1 MRTPD
6 FNQFGEELWQVAN
19 VFRDDALHA
28 TERLETFSLF
38 LFMKLWDEIALE
50 EEETAKGRKIPD
62 SEQLIPELYRFHNW
76 ADDPDAYAK
85 KNDYADSIDFCKQMF
100 NHLATR
106 TSKHPAGRDVQ
117 RLFKDTVFR
126 LRYTTTVRALV
137 SRLKDLNLRE
147 IMSRGVGEGG
157 ERFDIFG
164 RAYEYLLQQFGQNKE
179 FAEYF
184 TPRHIVDRMVQI
196 VDPQIGE
203 TIYDPACGTGGF
215 VVRAFERVREQIK
228 RKRIS
233 AVEQERMLRQLKE
246 KHLFGVEHVPLVFK
260 LALMNM
266 VLHRDGSSQ
275 LQNDDSLS
283 NKAQDLHKG
292 KYDVILANPP
302 FGTTK
307 QDRLAQFEFHI
318 KLYEAL
324 FIQHMMNALRPG
336 GRAAVVL
343 KEGLLFD
350 SKKMLRSIS
359 RKLVEQYEVLGVI
372 SLPNGVFN
380 PYSGAKTSVVV
391 FRRPLGKDDVRTSRV
406 WFYRVESDGRD
417 LGATRRPL
425 PDFNTDG
432 DLGQVGSLWPYS
444 WHHERDGGVRA
455 ILKSDKL
462 KDFESEKSWW
472 ATIEEIRKTDYNLTA
487 GRYCPHQAKAVA
499 HEKPEVLINRLL
511 ELEDE
516 IKTDLQDLLML
527 VTVPT
532 SIEGL
537 KGSVRFETSPTE

>member
-1 MRTPD
+1 
-6 FNQFGEELWQVAN
+6 
-19 VFRDDALHA
+19 
-28 TERLETFSLF
+28 LETFSLF
-38 LFMKLWDEIALE
+38 LFLKLWDEIEIEHE
-50 EEETAKGRKIPD
+50 EATGKKLPD
-62 SEQLIPELYRFHNW
+62 SQQLIPEIYRFQNW
-76 ADDPDAYAK
+76 ASDPDGYAK
-85 KNDYADSIDFCKQMF
+85 EKGYEDSIDFCKQMF
-100 NHLATR
+100 THLATR
-106 TSKHPAGRDVQ
+106 DSKHPTARDVR

-126 LRYTTTVRALV
+126 LRYTTTVRALA
-137 SRLKDLNLRE
+137 SRLLGLNLRE
-147 IMSRGVGEGG
+147 VMSRGMGEG
-157 ERFDIFG
+157 ERYDIFG
-164 RAYEYLLQQFGQNKE
+164 RAYEFLLQQFGQNKE

-196 VDPQIGE
+196 VDPQIAE

-215 VVRAFERVREQIK
+215 IVRAFERVRDQIN

-233 AVEQERMLRQLKE
+233 AVEKERMLRQLKE

-266 VLHRDGSSQ
+266 ILHRDGSSQ

-283 NKAQDLHKG
+283 NKAQDVHKG

-302 FGTTK
+302 FGPTK
-307 QDRLAQFEFHI
+307 QERMAQFEFHI

-324 FIQHMMNALRPG
+324 FIQHMMNSLKPG

-350 SKKMLRSIS
+350 SKKMLRKIC
-359 RKLVEQYEVLGVI
+359 RKMVEQFEVLGVL

-380 PYSGAKTSVVV
+380 PYSGAKTSIVVL
-391 FRRPLGKDDVRTSRV
+391 RRPLGRDDVRTSKV

-425 PDFNTDG
+425 PDFDTDG
-432 DLGQVGSLWPYS
+432 DLDHMVSIWPYT
-444 WHHERDGGVRA
+444 WRHEKDGGVRA
-455 ILKSDKL
+455 ILKADDL
-462 KDFESEKSWW
+462 KQFESERSWW
-472 ATIEEIRKTDYNLTA
+472 ATIEDIRKTDYNLTA
-487 GRYCPHQAKAVA
+487 GRYCPHQAAAVE

-511 ELEDE
+511 DLEDE
-516 IKTDLQDLLML
+516 IKTDLQDLLTL

-532 SIEGL
+532 SVEGL
-537 KGSVRFETSPTE
+537 KGSVRFETSTAE

>member
-1 MRTPD
+1 MARAPD
-6 FNQFGEELWQVAN
+6 FNQFGEELWQIAN

-38 LFMKLWDEIALE
+38 LFLKLWDEIELE
-50 EEETAKGRKIPD
+50 QEETTGKSLSDGKA
-62 SEQLIPELYRFHNW
+62 LIPQIYRFNNW
-76 ADDPDAYAK
+76 AEDPDKYAK
-85 KNDYADSIDFCKQMF
+85 DHDFEDSIDFCRQMF
-100 NHLATR
+100 TDLATVES
-106 TSKHPAGRDVQ
+106 THPAARDVR
-117 RLFKDTVFR
+117 RLFKDTSFR
-126 LRYTTTVRALV
+126 LRYTTTIRSLV
-137 SRLKDLNLRE
+137 SRLRELNIRE
-147 IMSRGVGEGG
+147 VMARGFGEG

-164 RAYEYLLQQFGQNKE
+164 RSYEYLLQQFGQNKE

-184 TPRHIVDRMVQI
+184 TPRHVVEYMVKI
-196 VDPQIGE
+196 IDPQVSE

-215 VVRAFERVREQIK
+215 IVRAFEWVRDQINA
-228 RKRIS
+228 KRIS
-233 AVEQERMLRQLKE
+233 AVQKEAMLRRLKE

-266 VLHRDGSSQ
+266 ILHRDGSSQ

-283 NKAQDLHKG
+283 NKAQDVHKG

-302 FGTTK
+302 FGPTK
-307 QDRLAQFEFHI
+307 QERLAQFEYHI

-336 GRAAVVL
+336 GRAAVVV

-350 SKKMLRSIS
+350 SKRMLRKICH
-359 RKLVEQYEVLGVI
+359 RLVEQFEVLGVI

-391 FRRPLGKDDVRTSRV
+391 FRRPLGRDDARTSKV
-406 WFYRVESDGRD
+406 WFYRVDSDGRD

-425 PDFNTDG
+425 PDFATDG
-432 DLGQVGSLWPYS
+432 DLQHLESLWPYN
-444 WHHERDGGVRA
+444 WRHEKDGGVRA
-455 ILKSDKL
+455 ILKSDRP
-462 KDFESEKSWW
+462 KDFESERSWW
-472 ATIEEIRKTDYNLTA
+472 ASLADIRKSDYNLTA
-487 GRYCPHQAKAVA
+487 GRYCPHKAEAVE

-516 IKTDLQDLLML
+516 IKSDLQDLLTL

-532 SIEGL
+532 SAEGL
-537 KGSVRFETSPTE
+537 KGSVRFQSSAVEE